1 MKRKSRTENEATSL
15 SVEAMVSN
23 KSSKR
28 FQDLASL
35 KILKRRNPLRAVI
48 TLPVFFFPVESN
60 NVYAIM
66 ISTRLPITISRS
78 KVLNHDPLKKLL
90 TPKARNFMRIS
101 TTKMAVKR

>member
-1 MKRKSRTENEATSL
+1 MNRKSKTENEATSL

-35 KILKRRNPLRAVI
+35 KILNRRNPLRAVI

-60 NVYAIM
+60 RVCAIM
-66 ISTRLPITISRS
+66 ISMRLPITISRS
-78 KVLNHDPLKKLL
+78 KVLNQDPLKKLL
-90 TPKARNFMRIS
+90 MPNARNLTRIS
-101 TTKMAVKR
+101 TMKMAVNR